1 MINFV
6 GTLTTVFQGGTEL
19 QECVLITGWAPVKE
33 NNTDTHASVI
43 VAVQITELECFG
55 EGPL

>member
-1 MINFV
+1 M

-43 VAVQITELECFG
+43 VAVQITELECFE